1 MAEHS
6 VTQHDDAS
14 RSDAASASSVPAAG
28 DGAGAISPAELE
40 RRGIVRV
47 SVDQFEVGGY
57 RYTSLK
63 DAMAQSDRAG
73 AAPGTYA

>member
-1 MAEHS
+1 MAEQPAA
-6 VTQHDDAS
+6 QHDDPLGF
-14 RSDAASASSVPAAG
+14 DAGAASSVPAAG
-28 DGAGAISPAELE
+28 DGAGSVSPAELE

-73 AAPGTYA
+73 AAPGKYA